1 MEGSPNLSHPQPVES
16 RGDITD
22 NLQAEPI
29 PPQSLSPCIHFTHTW
44 CCGLNRCLKQ
54 WDISVQ
60 AVNVS
65 GIGILLQ
72 GVRQKC
78 LCLYVLPFPLF
89 QLASGLS
96 FNLLSP
102 AAQDL
107 APKLHFLMLFSLQT
121 LYLVNFFPSFL

>member
-1 MEGSPNLSHPQPVES
+1 MEGSPDLSHPQPVES

-29 PPQSLSPCIHFTHTW
+29 PPQSLSPCIPSTHTW
-44 CCGLNRCLKQ
+44 CCGLNRGLKQ

-72 GVRQKC
+72 GVRQVPLPIC
-78 LCLYVLPFPLF
+78 PPFPVRATSRPILRF
-89 QLASGLS
+89 
-96 FNLLSP
+96 
-102 AAQDL
+102 
-107 APKLHFLMLFSLQT
+107 FL
-121 LYLVNFFPSFL
+121 